1 MRELVILNSKNVD
14 PNIFEAFK
22 NIARQLMP
30 DVHQNRINEW
40 SLARCALHIALQ
52 KHKLEIAPQNYV
64 FKNVHELEHLPLHN
78 FSLSHSKNWAAAV
91 ISDTTSSRHIG
102 LDIELKD
109 RVINDGIL
117 QRMHHKNDD
126 TSIGP
131 LELWS
136 IKEACYKALPS
147 IAQEGIWLNH
157 IAINKDGFELSQS
170 QFKGYWE
177 LIDHDELI
185 ISIAEIN

>member
-22 NIARQLMP
+22 KIARQLMP

-52 KHKLEIAPQNYV
+52 KNKLDLSPEDYV
-64 FKNVHELEHLPLHN
+64 FKNFHELGHLPSIL
-78 FSLSHSKNWAAAV
+78 FSVSHSKNWAAAI

-102 LDIELKD
+102 LDIELKG
-109 RVINDGIL
+109 RVINDGIQ

-126 TSIGP
+126 TSIDP

-147 IAQEGIWLNH
+147 SAQEGIWLNH
-157 IAINKDGFELSQS
+157 IAINKDGFELSHS
-170 QFKGYWE
+170 PLKGNWE
-177 LIDHDELI
+177 LVEHDELI
-185 ISIAEIN
+185 ISEAIIK